1 MTFGLNALDGAGLG
15 GMVLCLLV
23 AWRRGR
29 HAELV
34 ALVGCLVVYLG
45 GSWLGAALAPA
56 VPVGTPGGPLNLA
69 GALAAVFVFGLLGT
83 WLLAPLGPLFAR
95 RRATSVGERALAA
108 AFGVLRAWLLGLMA
122 ATVVGLTPAAQ
133 SALWQGS
140 TVVGW
145 LGAGVRG
152 AQPLL
157 PPPVAHHLAR

>member
-1 MTFGLNALDGAGLG
+1 VTAGLNALDGAGLG
-15 GMVLCLLV
+15 GTVLCLLV

-34 ALVGCLVVYLG
+34 ALVGCLAVYLG
-45 GSWLGAALAPA
+45 GSWAAAALAPA

-69 GALAAVFVFGLLGT
+69 GALVVVFVAGLLGT
-83 WLLAPLGPLFAR
+83 WLLARLGPLLVK
-95 RRATSVGERALAA
+95 RRATTAAERALAA
-108 AFGVLRAWLLGLMA
+108 AFGVLRAWVLGLMA

-140 TVVGW
+140 ALAGW

-157 PPPVAHHLAR
+157 PPPLVRHLAR